1 MKTILN
7 TGVVAFLVGVALF
20 GCGKSDSKGEAVKPA
35 EKVAEGKK
43 DAKKG
48 ADAKGAKSDSE
59 KKPEGEAHGEEQV
72 VKLTP
77 EEVKAAGIGTVK
89 VKIQPVKTGMSVTA
103 SIQPNRDR
111 FARVAPRVPGR
122 VTTVPATLGQR
133 VVAGQ
138 VLATLDS
145 VEVGESTSSYQQAA
159 SQFSVAKADFERAQR
174 LYDEQVV
181 PQKDY
186 LRARGEF
193 EKARAALSAAADK
206 LRMMGVNPAAAR
218 SSATFPVTSPFGGTV
233 IEKTAVI
240 GELAQPDKALF
251 TVADLSTVWIEA
263 NLYEQDRARVKTGTD
278 AEVTVTAYP
287 DERFKG
293 KLAYVS
299 GVVDRE
305 SRTVKGRIEV
315 PNKDGRLKLEMF
327 ATALIQTEEAVA
339 ALAVPSGAVVLL
351 EGKNIVFVKEADG
364 FEPRQVELGERVGD
378 LQIITQ
384 GINEGDDVV
393 VSGTYA
399 LKSRLLKS
407 KLGEGHGH

>member
-7 TGVVAFLVGVALF
+7 ISVVAVFVCVSLF
-20 GCGKSDSKGEAVKPA
+20 GCGKSDSKGEAGKPA

-43 DAKKG
+43 DDKKG
-48 ADAKGAKSDSE
+48 ADAKAASSHSE

-72 VKLTP
+72 VKLSP
-77 EEVKAAGIGTVK
+77 EEVKAAGIQILK
-89 VKIQPVKTGMSVTA
+89 VKTQPVKTGMSVTA

-122 VTTVPATLGQR
+122 ITTVPATLGQT
-133 VVAGQ
+133 VAAGQ

-145 VEVGESTSSYQQAA
+145 VEVGEATSSYQQAA
-159 SQFSVAKADFERAQR
+159 SQFSVAKADFERSQR
-174 LYDEQVV
+174 LFDEQVI

-186 LRARGEF
+186 LRTRGEY
-193 EKARAALSAAADK
+193 EKARSALAAASDK
-206 LRMMGVNPAAAR
+206 LRMMGGSAAVGR
-218 SSATFPVTSPFGGTV
+218 SSSTFPVTSPFGGTV

-263 NLYEQDRARVKTGTD
+263 NLNEKDLARIKTGTQ
-278 AEVTVTAYP
+278 AEVTVAAYP
-287 DERFKG
+287 DVSFKG

-305 SRTVKGRIEV
+305 SRTIKGRIEV
-315 PNKDGRLKLEMF
+315 PNKDGRLKPEMF
-327 ATALIQTEEAVA
+327 ATALIQTEEATDA
-339 ALAVPSGAVVLL
+339 IAVPSGAIVLM
-351 EGKNIVFVKEADG
+351 EGKNMVFVKEVDG
-364 FEPRQVELGERVGD
+364 FELRPVQLGERIGD
-378 LQIITQ
+378 LQIVK
-384 GINEGDDVV
+384 EGVSEGEDVV
-393 VSGTYA
+393 VAGTYA

-407 KLGEGHGH
+407 KLGAGHGH